1 MRHDFTGL
9 ISAVVVVPALM
20 APVADRC
27 HLQMSWR
34 DVHGVSLPLPPPPSL
49 SLSSVCQCVS
59 ACVCVCVS
67 SLRHRSAPL
76 IESDRAIQRRYESI
90 IIFFCP
96 SQPKNNNN

>member
-49 SLSSVCQCVS
+49 SLSLFGVSVCI
-59 ACVCVCVS
+59 CVCVCVS

>member
-59 ACVCVCVS
+59 ACVCVCVIITPP
-67 SLRHRSAPL
+67 LRSA
-76 IESDRAIQRRYESI
+76 
-90 IIFFCP
+90 
-96 SQPKNNNN
+96 N

>member
-49 SLSSVCQCVS
+49 SLSLRCVS
-59 ACVCVCVS
+59 VYLRVCVCVS

-96 SQPKNNNN
+96 SQPKNNNK

>member
-34 DVHGVSLPLPPPPSL
+34 DVHGVSLPLPPPPLSL
-49 SLSSVCQCVS
+49 SLFGVSVCI
-59 ACVCVCVS
+59 CVCVCVIITPP
-67 SLRHRSAPL
+67 LRSA
-76 IESDRAIQRRYESI
+76 
-90 IIFFCP
+90 
-96 SQPKNNNN
+96 N